1 MSAEFTRDKETES
14 PGQLTQLSK
23 QLLGLP
29 EKPAGATTA
38 ADIPLVAMSRHRKYS
53 RIIQILSA
61 INCRFL
67 GPNSR

>member
-38 ADIPLVAMSRHRKYS
+38 ADMPPGRNEPPPQVQPDYTD
-53 RIIQILSA
+53 IIC
-61 INCRFL
+61 N
-67 GPNSR
+67 